1 MLKREKGYPMKK
13 VLRLVILVCA
23 LLCAAGAQASAWG
36 SEYVVEGDDQLY
48 GIEDLPLIGRSYHEA
63 TVNPVIGKVDHPFNY
78 SSSSVLG
85 RVVRASAFLGGYLR
99 AAFEDPLIKEQLLD
113 GRDFC
118 TKILN
123 FYVLWF
129 EAQLALY
136 QHLNNDH
143 EKSYRLLEEV
153 DHLRKKVLLLGEYFE
168 DLIQGDYT
176 HAAITI
182 RMVLDT
188 IAMQTGQILAL

>member
-1 MLKREKGYPMKK
+1 MC
-13 VLRLVILVCA
+13 VLLS
-23 LLCAAGAQASAWG
+23 AAGAQASTWG
-36 SEYVVEGDDQLY
+36 TQQVVDVDDQLY
-48 GIEDLPLIGRSYHEA
+48 GIENLSLVGRAYHEA
-63 TVNPVIGKVDHPFNY
+63 TLNPVIGKVDHPFNY

-85 RVVRASAFLGGYLR
+85 RVVRASAFLGGYVR
-99 AAFEDPLIKEQLLD
+99 AALEDPLIKEQVVN
-113 GRDFC
+113 GREFC

-136 QHLNNDH
+136 QHFHTDH
-143 EKSYRLLEEV
+143 EKSHHLLEEV

-176 HAAITI
+176 HAAIMI

>member
-1 MLKREKGYPMKK
+1 MPMKK
-13 VLRLVILVCA
+13 VVRQMVLVCA
-23 LLCAAGAQASAWG
+23 LFYALGAQASEWE
-36 SEYVVEGDDQLY
+36 SQYVNEYGP
-48 GIEDLPLIGRSYHEA
+48 IERSYHEA
-63 TVNPVIGKVDHPFNY
+63 TFNPVIGRMDHPFNY